1 MIRPSRVRHIF
12 RPEAIPAATLA
23 LMLGLL
29 VFNILR
35 HEPFIDYDLVAHTR
49 YAQTLGTGRL
59 PTPADSREFFSPP
72 LAYLPAALLSR
83 MGCLEPATLRGWQ
96 SVQIV
101 YAFVLMLGL
110 RRLMQKCH
118 LRPLAQM
125 ATLLG
130 LGAAAAFWRSF
141 ALIRPEALLC
151 ALIVV
156 GILLSL
162 QLVDRKAT
170 IAQAILTG
178 AIWGLVALTRQ
189 WGVLALISVATWAL
203 LMVAL
208 RRIEWKTALVTAAT
222 VVTIAAPFYLTLI
235 ARYGSVTAF
244 NREAK
249 PTELSWSFHPLRAA
263 RMPFREELATRP
275 LDILYADT
283 FGDYWMYWLVE
294 GQRKNGLYVDG
305 LQLSQG
311 IQAGQYAHNAVAI
324 RPYVSLVLKASLPLT
339 ILMLSAIPFAIARG
353 RRSAA
358 SGNVAGAASLLVL
371 LMILGTVIGYAWFV
385 TRYSTTADTDTTK
398 ATYLIQMW
406 PLLAILFGM
415 MVDWIAGKSRAVAWV
430 IVGIAVATV
439 AINSGTFVSRYPAPI
454 FSTTWH

>member
-1 MIRPSRVRHIF
+1 
-12 RPEAIPAATLA
+12 
-23 LMLGLL
+23 MLGLL

-59 PTPADSREFFSPP
+59 PTPADSHEFFSPP
-72 LAYLPAALLSR
+72 LAYWPAALLSR
-83 MGCLEPATLRGWQ
+83 LGCLEPATLRGWQ
-96 SVQIV
+96 TVQIV
-101 YAFVLMLGL
+101 YAVVLMFGL
-110 RRLMQKCH
+110 RRLMQQCQ
-118 LRPLAQM
+118 LRPLAQI
-125 ATLLG
+125 ATLLS
-130 LGAAAAFWRSF
+130 LGAASVFWRSF

-162 QLVDRKAT
+162 RLVDRKAT
-170 IAQAILTG
+170 IGQAVLAG
-178 AIWGLVALTRQ
+178 AVWGLVALTRQ
-189 WGVLALISVATWAL
+189 WGVLALMSVAVWAAV
-203 LMVAL
+203 MVIL
-208 RRIEWKTALVTAAT
+208 RRIDLKTAVATAAT
-222 VVTIAAPFYLTLI
+222 VVIIAAPFYLTLL

-249 PTELSWSFHPLRAA
+249 PTQLSWSFHPLRAA

-311 IQAGQYAHNAVAI
+311 IRAGQYVHNAVAI
-324 RPYVSLVLKASLPLT
+324 RPYVSFVLKASLPLT
-339 ILMLSAIPFAIARG
+339 ILMLGAIPFALARA
-353 RRSAA
+353 RTSAP
-358 SGNVAGAASLLVL
+358 SGNLAGAALLLVTV
-371 LMILGTVIGYAWFV
+371 MILGTVIGYAWFV
-385 TRYSTTADTDTTK
+385 HHYSTTADTDTTK

-415 MVDWIAGKSRAVAWV
+415 MVDRIADRSRAAAWAIVA
-430 IVGIAVATV
+430 IALATV
-439 AINSGTFVSRYPAPI
+439 SINSGTFVSRYPAPV